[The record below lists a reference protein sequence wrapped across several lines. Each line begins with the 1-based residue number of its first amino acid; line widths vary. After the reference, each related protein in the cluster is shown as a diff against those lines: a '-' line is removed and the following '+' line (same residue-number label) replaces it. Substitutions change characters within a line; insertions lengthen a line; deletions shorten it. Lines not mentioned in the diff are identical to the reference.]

1 MKKTPAYIRVYQNIS
16 NQIIHGIYPYQSR
29 IPSKREM
36 AQKENC
42 SLITIEHAY
51 ELLVDEGYIESRP
64 RSGYYV
70 SYQVGDVFESEV
82 TPVDISVSFE
92 NTDITFPASVFAK
105 ACRKVTGMMHS
116 KLPSRSEGKGNIYLR
131 NAISKYLAR
140 SRNLIVPPEQIII
153 GAGSEYL
160 YSLIVDLLG
169 RSKIYGI
176 ESPSYEKIYRIYRAS
191 GVKVDLLKLG
201 RNGILSTELERTPAS
216 ILHVTPYHSFP
227 TGSTTDASKRREYI
241 QWANERHAIIVEDDY
256 ESEFTKSIK
265 SQETLFSLDPQHV
278 IYMNTFTKTLS
289 STVRI
294 SYMVLPAS
302 LTELFYKKLS
312 FYSCTVS
319 NFEQYTLARFMESGS
334 FEKHINRLRNY
345 YQNKRDAILEIFK
358 TAPLDQYITIKEE
371 DSGVHFMMK
380 LKTDRTEMD
389 MISDAKSKGIKLA
402 PLSKYFVDQT
412 SNMNFQNV
420 YVMNYSSIDLE
431 QLPLIF
437 DALCQVLIK

>member
-51 ELLVDEGYIESRP
+51 ELLIDEGYIESRP
-64 RSGYYV
+64 RSGYYI

-92 NTDITFPASVFAK
+92 NADMTFPASVFAK
-105 ACRKVTGMMHS
+105 ACRKVTGMMVS

-140 SRNLIVPPEQIII
+140 SRNLFVSPEQIII

-191 GVKVDLLKLG
+191 GVKVDLLKLA

-241 QWANERHAIIVEDDY
+241 RWANAHQAIIVEDDY

-278 IYMNTFTKTLS
+278 IYMNTFTKTIS
-289 STVRI
+289 SSIRI
-294 SYMVLPAS
+294 GYMILPEDLLKAYEQ
-302 LTELFYKKLS
+302 TQS
-312 FYSCTVS
+312 FRSCTVS
-319 NFEQYTLARFMESGS
+319 EFMQLVVAELLNNGS
-334 FEKHINRLRNY
+334 FERNLNHIRR
-345 YQNKRDAILEIFK
+345 KRK
-358 TAPLDQYITIKEE
+358 THEKD
-371 DSGVHFMMK
+371 
-380 LKTDRTEMD
+380 
-389 MISDAKSKGIKLA
+389 
-402 PLSKYFVDQT
+402 
-412 SNMNFQNV
+412 
-420 YVMNYSSIDLE
+420 
-431 QLPLIF
+431 
-437 DALCQVLIK
+437 